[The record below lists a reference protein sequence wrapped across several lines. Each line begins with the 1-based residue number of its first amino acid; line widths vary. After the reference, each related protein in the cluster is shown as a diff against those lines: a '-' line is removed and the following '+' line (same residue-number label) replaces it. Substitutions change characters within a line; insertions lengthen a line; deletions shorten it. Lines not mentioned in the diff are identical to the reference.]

1 MRLQIRDL
9 EGPIGAE
16 VLGLEPAKPLS
27 TGELDALEETF
38 LRRLVLRFRNAPMAP
53 RELCAFSGQ
62 FGELQPHIAKKYR
75 LPEAPEV
82 VLMINQDANGN
93 FDKVGAERGVG
104 WHSRP
109 G

>member
-1 MRLQIRDL
+1 MGLQIRDI

-16 VLGLEPAKPLS
+16 VLGLDPEKPL
-27 TGELDALEETF
+27 TPDEKKQLDETF
-38 LRRLVLRFRNAPMAP
+38 LRRLVLRFRGSPMTP
-53 RELCAFSGQ
+53 QSLCFFSRQ
-62 FGELQPHIAKKYR
+62 FGELQPHIAVKYR

-104 WHSRP
+104 
-109 G
+109 